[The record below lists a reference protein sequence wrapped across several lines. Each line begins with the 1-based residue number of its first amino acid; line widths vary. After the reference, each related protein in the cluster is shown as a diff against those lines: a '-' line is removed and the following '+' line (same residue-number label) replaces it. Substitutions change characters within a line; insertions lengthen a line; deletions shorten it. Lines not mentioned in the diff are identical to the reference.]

1 MIQNASVKA
10 YEEEIVF
17 TLSARQK
24 QVLEVMRRGESLHQY
39 GALPAPR
46 LADQFN
52 NSASER
58 IEEKRPVEREWKTRV
73 QGDRPILPHMA
84 NQSASRKFILTLY
97 PGYPHA
103 ISKIPL

>member
-46 LADQFN
+46 LESIQ
-52 NSASER
+52 
-58 IEEKRPVEREWKTRV
+58 
-73 QGDRPILPHMA
+73 
-84 NQSASRKFILTLY
+84 
-97 PGYPHA
+97 
-103 ISKIPL
+103 